1 MVMRKYIVATL
12 SLAVAMGPASAL
24 DVGLG
29 GQAGG
34 AGVDASVGVGSKG
47 TSVGVGASVGG
58 VGGANAG
65 ASVDTSNGSVGASLG
80 GSGNVGSASGGV
92 SVGLGASSGSSVGG
106 RAGSASGNRAGGAGA
121 ASGKSAGGAGAAPG
135 STAKGTAAGTGA
147 AGVGGLGTTIVIG
160 PAAGVRHSIALP
172 PILRPSRTGR
182 DKSVRATV
190 GTPSRSPALL
200 RAIPG
205 TPLAVVRVCRN
216 AIMSVA
222 VPLGAVRVQ
231 AASAGPVSRHRG
243 DTLTA
248 PVEVRIDYARQGGV
262 EVRRAMVRC
271 RFDAA
276 GRVIAVL

>member
-12 SLAVAMGPASAL
+12 SLAVAIGPALAL

-29 GQAGG
+29 GEAGG
-34 AGVDASVGVGSKG
+34 AGVGASVGVGSKG
-47 TSVGVGASVGG
+47 ASVGVGASVGG
-58 VGGANAG
+58 IGGANAG
-65 ASVDTSNGSVGASLG
+65 ASVDTSNGSAGASLG

-92 SVGLGASSGSSVGG
+92 SVGMGTSSGSSVGG
-106 RAGSASGNRAGGAGA
+106 GAGTASGNNAGGTR
-121 ASGKSAGGAGAAPG
+121 AAPG
-135 STAKGTAAGTGA
+135 STAKGTAAGTGS
-147 AGVGGLGTTIVIG
+147 AGVGGISTTTVIG

-172 PILRPSRTGR
+172 PILRPSRAGR
-182 DKSVRATV
+182 DKSVQVTV

-205 TPLAVVRVCRN
+205 TPLAIVRVCRN
-216 AIMSVA
+216 AIMSA
-222 VPLGAVRVQ
+222 AAPLGAVRVQ
-231 AASAGPVSRHRG
+231 AASAGPLSRYRG
-243 DTLTA
+243 GILTA

-262 EVRRAMVRC
+262 EVRRARVRC